1 MLLVLFACK
10 SEKHAAKT
18 TIKNK
23 SANFLL
29 EQLSHNESNYDWLS
43 AKLSSAAEINDK
55 KYSVTIKLRIRS
67 DSAVWMSVSP
77 ALGIEMARVLITK
90 DSLKFI
96 NRLNSTYFI
105 GSFDYLNR
113 LINADINFS
122 ILQALLTGNNFSFL
136 FDGDESD
143 DRFKSSIDG
152 DKYLLSTAGK
162 RKPRTASYQKIWLDP
177 DSFKVSK
184 LEISDFSQDGRM
196 FEVNYSEFKKV
207 DNQVFPHNINFYLKN
222 EHPIRGSFSY
232 SKISINE
239 PQEFPFT
246 IPEKYEQI
254 K

>member
-1 MLLVLFACK
+1 MHFKNNSRTFLIYIFIVFQIFFACK

-29 EQLSHNESNYDWLS
+29 EQLSNTTNYDWLS
-43 AKLSSAAEINDK
+43 AKLSSTAEINDK
-55 KYSVTIKLRIRS
+55 KYSVAIKLRIRN
-67 DSAVWMSVSP
+67 DSAIWMSVSP

-105 GSFDYLNR
+105 GGFDYLNH
-113 LINADINFS
+113 LIKADINFS

-184 LEISDFSQDGRM
+184 LEIRDISQDDRT
-196 FEVNYSEFKKV
+196 FEINYGEFKKV
-207 DNQVFPHNINFYLKN
+207 DNHVFPYNINFYLN
-222 EHPIRGSFSY
+222 SP
-232 SKISINE
+232 
-239 PQEFPFT
+239 
-246 IPEKYEQI
+246 
-254 K
+254 